1 MKLHKRLKLAI
12 ILLIAML
19 PYMAYANDSIRI
31 AKRDSIL
38 SEITGAQMP
47 QKSLKILSFGAK
59 GDGKKD
65 CKPAFD
71 KAMKRASQM
80 GGARIIV
87 PSGEYLLNG
96 PIHFVSNVC
105 LELQEGA
112 TLKFSPDPHYYLPV
126 VKTSWEGTFLQ
137 NYSPFIY
144 GYQLKNISITGK
156 GTIDGNAGTTFAT
169 WKSQQKKGQQLSRD
183 MNHKEVSGQLKF
195 RGDYFLY
202 S

>member
-19 PYMAYANDSIRI
+19 PYMACANDSIRI

-87 PSGEYLLNG
+87 LSGEYLLKKQ
-96 PIHFVSNVC
+96 IQFDTFVC
-105 LELQEGA
+105 L
-112 TLKFSPDPHYYLPV
+112 
-126 VKTSWEGTFLQ
+126 
-137 NYSPFIY
+137 
-144 GYQLKNISITGK
+144 
-156 GTIDGNAGTTFAT
+156 
-169 WKSQQKKGQQLSRD
+169 KSREK
-183 MNHKEVSGQLKF
+183 
-195 RGDYFLY
+195 
-202 S
+202 

>member
-65 CKPAFD
+65 RR
-71 KAMKRASQM
+71 KRT
-80 GGARIIV
+80 
-87 PSGEYLLNG
+87 PLHSGERDDG
-96 PIHFVSNVC
+96 CDV
-105 LELQEGA
+105 
-112 TLKFSPDPHYYLPV
+112 PH
-126 VKTSWEGTFLQ
+126 
-137 NYSPFIY
+137 PFRRH
-144 GYQLKNISITGK
+144 N
-156 GTIDGNAGTTFAT
+156 
-169 WKSQQKKGQQLSRD
+169 
-183 MNHKEVSGQLKF
+183 
-195 RGDYFLY
+195 
-202 S
+202 